1 MGLARW
7 AIFGGLLLAVGFLAA
22 PAPALAQTEGDG
34 RRIALVV
41 GNAAYKEQPLRNATN
56 DARLIGRTLRGLG
69 FEVEVL
75 ENTPKKAM
83 ETAILKFGE
92 RSRNASAS
100 LFYYAG
106 HGLQVRGRNYLVPVD
121 AAIQNEATVRV
132 ESVDVDLVL
141 EQLGDARA
149 AANIVILD
157 ACRNNPFERRMRGG
171 TRGLAAVDAAV
182 GTMIA
187 YATAP
192 GSTAADGDGDNGLYT
207 AELARVLAL
216 PGLPAEEVFKRVR
229 VSVMRQSNGAQ
240 TPWESSSLTGDLV
253 FNRGGAA
260 APAPQAA
267 ATPASPA
274 PAARPKPA
282 PAPVASVPPSPPP
295 PARASADRDA
305 LFWESIKSSTDP
317 GAFEDY
323 MAQFPRG
330 TFASLA
336 RRRIDELRTAPPPE
350 KTREVAQP
358 CPDDFDDPPAGTETL
373 TCHCSAAAT
382 AADHSVW
389 GTDIYTS
396 DSSICVAA
404 RHAGVLGGRG
414 GTVTVQ
420 AAKGQTSY
428 VGTSRN
434 GVTSSNYEEWPDSFI
449 FK

>member
-1 MGLARW
+1 MNPARVAILGFALMAVAVLA
-7 AIFGGLLLAVGFLAA
+7 G
-22 PAPALAQTEGDG
+22 PARAEGDG

-92 RSRNASAS
+92 RSKNASAS

-192 GSTAADGDGDNGLYT
+192 GSTAADGDGENGLYT

-216 PGLPAEEVFKRVR
+216 PGLAAEEVFKRVR

-253 FNRGGAA
+253 FNRGGAL
-260 APAPQAA
+260 PAPQAA
-267 ATPASPA
+267 AVPPQ
-274 PAARPKPA
+274 AARPRPA
-282 PAPVASVPPSPPP
+282 PAPLAAVPPPPPPP
-295 PARASADRDA
+295 PARASADREA
-305 LFWESIKSSTDP
+305 LFWESVKASADP
-317 GAFEDY
+317 GAFEEY
-323 MAQFPRG
+323 LAQFPRG
-330 TFASLA
+330 TFAGLA
-336 RRRIDELRTAPPPE
+336 RRRIDELRSAPAPE
-350 KTREVAQP
+350 KQRAVAEP
-358 CPDDFDDPPAGTETL
+358 CPGEFDDAPAPVEVL
-373 TCHCSAAAT
+373 TCHCSAASVAE
-382 AADHSVW
+382 DLSVW

-396 DSSICVAA
+396 DSAICVAA
-404 RHAGVLGGRG
+404 RHAGAVGGRG
-414 GTVTVQ
+414 GTVTLQ
-420 AAKGQTSY
+420 AATGQSSY
-428 VGTSRN
+428 VGTTRN
-434 GVTSSNYEEWPDSFI
+434 GVTSSSYEDWPRSFI